1 MKFLTFCFLSNS
13 VTLIEQKLPA
23 FKVKQPP
30 SRFMVNSREKKRKN
44 RHAKLKTSF
53 FLFKLD
59 VYSYGVLFCEMC
71 TRELPVPEKRA
82 QQIRAVKNSDYR
94 TLINNCLRRDVEKR
108 FDSMTVLN
116 VVDPWMTE
124 LLRTKES
131 T

>member
-30 SRFMVNSREKKRKN
+30 PRFMVNSKKKIN
-44 RHAKLKTSF
+44 KKKIV
-53 FLFKLD
+53 FLFQLD

-108 FDSMTVLN
+108 FDSMAVLN
-116 VVDPWMTE
+116 VVDQWMTE

>member
-30 SRFMVNSREKKRKN
+30 PRFMVNSKKKIN
-44 RHAKLKTSF
+44 KKKIV
-53 FLFKLD
+53 FLFQLD

-71 TRELPVPEKRA
+71 TRELPVPDKRA
-82 QQIRAVKNSDYR
+82 QQIRAVKSSDYR

-108 FDSMTVLN
+108 FDSMAVLN
-116 VVDPWMTE
+116 VVDQWMTE